1 MKKFEELINEF
12 NSYNPLIFN
21 LKHIDKLDILKSN
34 FDILFSNNIQFP
46 EFSLGFQHFIHQ
58 AKDKM
63 EIVETFQNRKKTY
76 LVTSLFEKNID
87 YKEKTDDD
95 IEFNSIDNGLKSFIN
110 EINNKFP
117 KLLNRAFLKLWEIII
132 TLDLIPNDNNFVSA
146 HLAEGPGSFIQAT
159 ILYRELQEKLK
170 LIKSSKNDKYYGVT
184 LHSDHE
190 HLQMQKDF
198 ISYFDKEKPKR
209 LHIMETKS
217 IKEIKD
223 MYGGGKQNLNDP
235 NFITNGDLTKL
246 NTINKFGGS
255 KNVESFA
262 KPADLITAD
271 GGFDWKKENLQEQ
284 EAYKLIFSEIV
295 TALKIQ
301 KNGGNFVIKIFESY
315 TSNTIKIIELLRN
328 CYNEVFISK
337 PYTSRISNS
346 EKYIVCKDFTK
357 NKVTDKIIK
366 KLEDMIL
373 MINKN
378 EKFNILDIFTDIK
391 LNQNSIQNYKIINK
405 IFLIKQY
412 IGINN
417 IIKFINLDN
426 YNGSEYNEFLD
437 KQIKASIFWNNLF
450 LDSSNYNKISKYFN
464 KFDYLSFIEN
474 ISFIKLFSVL
484 ILKKILILL

>member
-12 NSYNPLIFN
+12 SSYNPLIFN

-34 FDILFSNNIQFP
+34 FDILFSNNIKFP

-95 IEFNSIDNGLKSFIN
+95 IEFNSIDSGLKSFIN

-117 KLLNRAFLKLWEIII
+117 KLLNLAFLKLWEIII

-170 LIKSSKNDKYYGVT
+170 LIKSCKNDKYYGIT

-198 ISYFDKEKPKR
+198 ISYFDNEKPKR

-223 MYGGGKQNLNDP
+223 MYGGGKQYLNDP

-246 NTINKFGGS
+246 TDPK
-255 KNVESFA
+255 K
-262 KPADLITAD
+262 ADAFVKSLKD
-271 GGFDWKKENLQEQ
+271 KGV
-284 EAYKLIFSEIV
+284 SEE
-295 TALKIQ
+295 
-301 KNGGNFVIKIFESY
+301 VIE
-315 TSNTIKIIELLRN
+315 
-328 CYNEVFISK
+328 
-337 PYTSRISNS
+337 
-346 EKYIVCKDFTK
+346 
-357 NKVTDKIIK
+357 
-366 KLEDMIL
+366 
-373 MINKN
+373 
-378 EKFNILDIFTDIK
+378 
-391 LNQNSIQNYKIINK
+391 
-405 IFLIKQY
+405 
-412 IGINN
+412 
-417 IIKFINLDN
+417 
-426 YNGSEYNEFLD
+426 
-437 KQIKASIFWNNLF
+437 
-450 LDSSNYNKISKYFN
+450 
-464 KFDYLSFIEN
+464 
-474 ISFIKLFSVL
+474 
-484 ILKKILILL
+484 